1 MLEDQDIEGLFD
13 DDENKVELREA
24 NIVDL
29 LDKLTFDPRMGI
41 VVPWLA
47 SGEIC
52 LLFAQRGVGKTFF
65 CMWLAASISLGYK
78 FCGWDTVKSS
88 VLYLDGE
95 MGFKNMQYR
104 FKSIFDALGARPRKE
119 NLQLVSYPE
128 SGCFPNLS
136 LHDNQKAIEEVAKDY
151 DVIIIDNLFT
161 VAGRINSRDD
171 EFKIWERMQPWFISL
186 RERGKC
192 VILVHHSGKSGEQ
205 SGTMMKEN
213 ICDVI
218 VKLSAQK
225 TEEHNGCSFQFQV
238 TKERNFVSDDC
249 PPQICKLYKNPSR
262 WTHTLLKESRANCI
276 NRRLADGWSRND
288 IAAHLGIPISL
299 VKELEKLGLNQE
311 SNEIPDKREIEP
323 VSLFDGEF

>member
-1 MLEDQDIEGLFD
+1 MIDPEFLEIE
-13 DDENKVELREA
+13 ETKIELKET
-24 NIVDL
+24 NIEDL
-29 LDKLTFDPRMGI
+29 LDRLTFDPRCGI

-47 SGEIC
+47 SGEMC
-52 LLFAQRGVGKTFF
+52 LLYAQRGVGKTFF

-78 FCGWDTVKSS
+78 FCGWGVVKSR

-104 FKSIFDALGARPRKE
+104 FKHIFEALNARPKKE
-119 NLQLVSYPE
+119 NLRLVSYPE

-136 LHDNQKAIEEVAKDY
+136 LIDNQKAIDEIAEDY
-151 DVIIIDNLFT
+151 DLIIIDNLFT
-161 VAGRINSRDD
+161 VANRINSRDD
-171 EFKIWERMQPWFISL
+171 EFRIWERLQPWFISL

-238 TKERNFVSDDC
+238 MKERNFVSDDC
-249 PPQICKLYKNPSR
+249 PPQVCKLYKDPPR
-262 WTHTLLKESRANCI
+262 WTHTNLKESRANCI
-276 NRRLADGWSRND
+276 NRKLADGWSRND
-288 IAAHLGIPISL
+288 IAGHLGIPISL
-299 VKELEKLGLNQE
+299 VKDLEKLGLNQE
-311 SNEIPDKREIEP
+311 SNEIVDKREKEQII
-323 VSLFDGEF
+323 LFDEF